1 MAPLLQPAMSSALL
15 LGAFLQCAA
24 TDAGGG
30 LSVDPE
36 TIITIPEK
44 GLEADDQKIVWL
56 GPSQALRIVDS
67 SNAAIFLPQHST
79 ENPSPTP
86 SSEQMN
92 AVAYPFENGA
102 CDFKTVVEYK
112 KLFPAYEEPL
122 WVRNPASAQMAA
134 GEGSPAP
141 AANYTFTNPPADA
154 LNGATSFCVMFKSP
168 VKAETS
174 QPGETGPS
182 GESAHDNRGPEA
194 PKKQNEVED
203 GLALEQSDGGSPQIT
218 PLVGASPSG
227 RGAPGPQPGRSG
239 AGVNSEDISSNVTH
253 PSFDLEVKEEEKG
266 KARILDTSEQRLPVR
281 VPLSPQNPP
290 VLVTPAESPLKGQ
303 EEQTDVQNL
312 DQMIASGAE
321 LPGSASPIF
330 NNAASGSQNKELTA
344 GVTTHH
350 VSAIGASS
358 DLGVSKAE
366 STNEGT
372 AAKALETTQTP
383 KPAARLS
390 RLSGTT
396 EATERVLVLI
406 VHSSDW
412 STAGGLAAPS
422 VSFLAA
428 AAWLL
433 PILYPG
439 TEGSSSI
446 AD

>member
-1 MAPLLQPAMSSALL
+1 MAPVLLRALSSSLL
-15 LGAFLQCAA
+15 VGAVLNCHA

-154 LNGATSFCVMFKSP
+154 LNGATSFCVRFVFKP
-168 VKAETS
+168 PKHHEAGR
-174 QPGETGPS
+174 PAGTGPAS
-182 GESAHDNRGPEA
+182 DESTAGHGNRSVRKGEGDKDVDTGP
-194 PKKQNEVED
+194 
-203 GLALEQSDGGSPQIT
+203 
-218 PLVGASPSG
+218 
-227 RGAPGPQPGRSG
+227 R
-239 AGVNSEDISSNVTH
+239 H
-253 PSFDLEVKEEEKG
+253 
-266 KARILDTSEQRLPVR
+266 
-281 VPLSPQNPP
+281 
-290 VLVTPAESPLKGQ
+290 
-303 EEQTDVQNL
+303 
-312 DQMIASGAE
+312 
-321 LPGSASPIF
+321 PGSASQQNQSRAVLPGKARRAVSHGEGVGASVESGIGSSGVPKPLPEPAEKEEDPGKADGEH
-330 NNAASGSQNKELTA
+330 NTVAQTAPAPPAPPSLIPSVVGNAEESLRRDQGEKNQAESLDPA
-344 GVTTHH
+344 GVPDGKLPGPPSPTLSNP
-350 VSAIGASS
+350 VSGKQDSEHANGLAAAHGSGGLASNDPVGS
-358 DLGVSKAE
+358 RAE
-366 STNEGT
+366 QDAQDEEER
-372 AAKALETTQTP
+372 AKKVEAPDTR
-383 KPAARLS
+383 KRAARLR
-390 RLSGTT
+390 RLS
-396 EATERVLVLI
+396 EATTANEKYLTII
-406 VHSSDW
+406 VHSSAW
-412 STAGGLAAPS
+412 SVAGRLAAAS
-422 VSFLAA
+422 IFAT

-433 PILYPG
+433 TTL
-439 TEGSSSI
+439 
-446 AD
+446 